1 MVEESVPERRSPT
14 RDRLVVSLRERNLA
28 APVAVAG
35 LLLVAVAARIAVDR
49 HVHAPWIMLDE
60 LQYAD
65 AARSFAADGHY
76 LFRDHPYALPTIYP
90 ALISPAWFAG
100 SVQTAYTLV
109 KTINVLLMVAGAIP
123 LYLWARRLVAPVWT
137 VVAVVLYLAIP
148 GFMYTAEILTEN
160 AFVPAMLLAL
170 FAMAVA
176 IERPSLRR
184 QLLALGAIALAI
196 AVRLQGLIL
205 LIVLPSAILLAL
217 VLESIPAQGD
227 RKRLAVARLRQF
239 WPSLGALIVGVLA
252 YFVYELG
259 RGASLSSGFGVY
271 TPIATAHYALRP
283 AVRWIVYSFG
293 ELGFSVGLIPVS
305 ALIVLLGLACRR
317 ETAPSSAERA
327 FIAVATAAVFWIVI
341 QVGTFASHF
350 ALRVEERNM
359 FNVAPVLLLALV
371 IWLARGLPRPPV
383 LTAVA
388 VLVPVAFLVA
398 LPYTSLISTQ
408 AFFTDTF
415 GLIPLYRLMI
425 LHTGSSDLTIVVG
438 LGALVAG
445 LLFASLPRGW
455 ARFVVPAAVMAF
467 LVLSSRSV
475 YYEIT
480 FISTATRHAGG
491 LSGDPSWIDHKIGK
505 NARADFLYTTDIDQ
519 DQHILWEAEFWNR
532 SLRRVFGV
540 TSQDPSIPDVS
551 APLDPRTGRV
561 APQLPAGS
569 PDLSTRYVVAASNLD
584 VDGTR
589 LASAGALAL
598 YRVRHPL
605 RIATLEG
612 GFQPDGWTGATG
624 AYTRFVVPR
633 STKHV
638 VVTVSRPR
646 LHGLS
651 PAGVDVAVGG
661 LSAAGGSPT
670 IGRVWERRHWTL
682 QNGTRHVFSLPL
694 RGGAFQVELA
704 VNPTFVPAQYGLA
717 DTRTLGVRASFSLA
731 R

>member
-160 AFVPAMLLAL
+160 AFVP
-170 FAMAVA
+170 
-176 IERPSLRR
+176 
-184 QLLALGAIALAI
+184 
-196 AVRLQGLIL
+196 
-205 LIVLPSAILLAL
+205 
-217 VLESIPAQGD
+217 
-227 RKRLAVARLRQF
+227 
-239 WPSLGALIVGVLA
+239 
-252 YFVYELG
+252 ELG

-327 FIAVATAAVFWIVI
+327 FIAVATAAVSWIVI

-359 FNVAPVLLLALV
+359 FNVAPVLL
-371 IWLARGLPRPPV
+371 
-383 LTAVA
+383 
-388 VLVPVAFLVA
+388 
-398 LPYTSLISTQ
+398 
-408 AFFTDTF
+408 
-415 GLIPLYRLMI
+415 
-425 LHTGSSDLTIVVG
+425 
-438 LGALVAG
+438 
-445 LLFASLPRGW
+445 
-455 ARFVVPAAVMAF
+455 
-467 LVLSSRSV
+467 
-475 YYEIT
+475 
-480 FISTATRHAGG
+480 
-491 LSGDPSWIDHKIGK
+491 
-505 NARADFLYTTDIDQ
+505 
-519 DQHILWEAEFWNR
+519 
-532 SLRRVFGV
+532 
-540 TSQDPSIPDVS
+540 
-551 APLDPRTGRV
+551 
-561 APQLPAGS
+561 
-569 PDLSTRYVVAASNLD
+569 
-584 VDGTR
+584 
-589 LASAGALAL
+589 
-598 YRVRHPL
+598 
-605 RIATLEG
+605 
-612 GFQPDGWTGATG
+612 
-624 AYTRFVVPR
+624 
-633 STKHV
+633 
-638 VVTVSRPR
+638 
-646 LHGLS
+646 
-651 PAGVDVAVGG
+651 
-661 LSAAGGSPT
+661 
-670 IGRVWERRHWTL
+670 
-682 QNGTRHVFSLPL
+682 
-694 RGGAFQVELA
+694 
-704 VNPTFVPAQYGLA
+704 
-717 DTRTLGVRASFSLA
+717 
-731 R
+731 